1 MYEIIFYRDRKGKNE
16 VEDYINELGKKSE
29 IKEYKVKLSKIVSYM
44 RLLRENGLSIGE
56 PYIKYLKDDIWEL
69 RPMRDRILFAYYD
82 NNKFIMLN
90 IFLKQTQKTPSREIE
105 KAKRKLRDF
114 KERKDEYGK
123 ETIYY
128 LG

>member
-44 RLLRENGLSIGE
+44 RLLKENGLSIGE

-105 KAKRKLRDF
+105 KAKRKLKDF

>member
-105 KAKRKLRDF
+105 KAKTKLKDF